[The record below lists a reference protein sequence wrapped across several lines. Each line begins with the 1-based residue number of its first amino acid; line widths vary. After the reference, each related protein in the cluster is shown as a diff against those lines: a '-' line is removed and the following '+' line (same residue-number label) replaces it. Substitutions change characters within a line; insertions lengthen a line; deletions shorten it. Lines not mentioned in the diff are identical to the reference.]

1 MGVPSCCPQCGER
14 NDWHEMPNILRYIHI
29 GGILGC
35 FLKPRA
41 VYHCEKCGF
50 YGKYRKNTDPPYLW
64 TKKRGS
70 D

>member
-1 MGVPSCCPQCGER
+1 
-14 NDWHEMPNILRYIHI
+14 MPNLLRYIHI
-29 GGILGC
+29 GGLLGC
-35 FLKPRA
+35 FWMPRA